1 MTMILDNFHK
11 PDKKAEA
18 EAWARTNDQQAIGPN
33 GLFSKEDLRVLWG
46 SWGSF
51 DLHATSGKYFTW
63 ETYER
68 VQRARRLA
76 DPDGIFTPNTFAVKR
91 QSTYEHLLGTLSST
105 WQSFVVLF
113 RGKANT

>member
-1 MTMILDNFHK
+1 MTIDNFHR

-18 EAWARTNDQQAIGPN
+18 EEWQRTNDRQAIGPN

-51 DLHATSGKYFTW
+51 DLHATSSAYYEE
-63 ETYER
+63 ETYKR
-68 VQRARRLA
+68 LQKARKTA

-91 QSTYEHLLGTLSST
+91 AHWFQ
-105 WQSFVVLF
+105 
-113 RGKANT
+113 